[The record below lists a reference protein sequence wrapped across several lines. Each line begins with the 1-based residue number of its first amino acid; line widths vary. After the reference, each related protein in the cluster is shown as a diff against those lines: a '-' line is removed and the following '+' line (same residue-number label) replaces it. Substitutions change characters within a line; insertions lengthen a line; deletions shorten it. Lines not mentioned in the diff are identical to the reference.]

1 MADKISEETR
11 KILIA
16 QAALLDNII
25 QENDTTQKQKYKINA
40 RVSPYNPTEKVVSNS
55 EQKKINTI
63 KKLYGF

>member
-16 QAALLDNII
+16 QAALLDNIL
-25 QENDTTQKQKYKINA
+25 QENDTKHKHKIYA
-40 RVSPYNPTEKVVSNS
+40 RFIPNNPIEKAVSNS

>member
-16 QAALLDNII
+16 QAALLDNIL
-25 QENDTTQKQKYKINA
+25 QEDTTKQKYKINA
-40 RVSPYNPTEKVVSNS
+40 RVTPYNPTEKEVSHS

>member
-16 QAALLDNII
+16 QAALLDNIL
-25 QENDTTQKQKYKINA
+25 QEDTTKQKYKMNA

>member
-16 QAALLDNII
+16 QAALLDNIL
-25 QENDTTQKQKYKINA
+25 QEDTTKQKYKINA
-40 RVSPYNPTEKVVSNS
+40 RLIPYNPIEKAVSNS

>member
-16 QAALLDNII
+16 QAALLDNIL
-25 QENDTTQKQKYKINA
+25 QEDTTKQKYKINA
-40 RVSPYNPTEKVVSNS
+40 RLAPYNPIEKVVSNS

>member
-16 QAALLDNII
+16 QAALLDNIL
-25 QENDTTQKQKYKINA
+25 QEDTTKQKYKINA

>member
-16 QAALLDNII
+16 QCALLDNII
-25 QENDTTQKQKYKINA
+25 QEKNTTEKYKINA
-40 RVSPYNPTEKVVSNS
+40 RLTPYNPIEKAISHS

>member
-16 QAALLDNII
+16 QCALLDNII
-25 QENDTTQKQKYKINA
+25 QEKNITEKYKINA
-40 RVSPYNPTEKVVSNS
+40 RVIPYNPTEKVTSHS

>member
-16 QAALLDNII
+16 QAALLDNIL
-25 QENDTTQKQKYKINA
+25 QEDATKQKYKINA
-40 RVSPYNPTEKVVSNS
+40 RVMPYNPTEKEVSHS

>member
-16 QAALLDNII
+16 QCALLDNII
-25 QENDTTQKQKYKINA
+25 QENDTTQKYKINA
-40 RVSPYNPTEKVVSNS
+40 RVTPYNPTEKVVSNS

>member
-16 QAALLDNII
+16 QAALLDNIL
-25 QENDTTQKQKYKINA
+25 QEDTTKQKNKINA
-40 RVSPYNPTEKVVSNS
+40 RLAPYNPTEKAVSNS

>member
-16 QAALLDNII
+16 QAALLDNIL
-25 QENDTTQKQKYKINA
+25 QEDTTKQKYKINA
-40 RVSPYNPTEKVVSNS
+40 RVTPYNPTEKVVSNS

>member
-16 QAALLDNII
+16 QCALLDNII
-25 QENDTTQKQKYKINA
+25 QEKDTTQKYKINA
-40 RVSPYNPTEKVVSNS
+40 RVIPYNSTEKVVSNS